1 VYFELTES
9 QRTLQAELR
18 TYFAS
23 LATRDELDGIWKEP
37 RRGPLH
43 RRIVRQLGADGWL
56 GVGWPEEY
64 GGRGMTASE
73 QWIFLCEAK
82 LARIPLPLLSLYTVG
97 PTLMR
102 HGTAEQKDRFL
113 PAILAGEVE
122 FAIGYSEPGAGT
134 DLAALTTRAER
145 DGDGY
150 VVNGNKTF
158 TSGGDVAD
166 YIWLATRTDRDAPK
180 HKGIT
185 LLIVDTR
192 QPGFAWTPIVT
203 VSGVTT
209 TATYYSDVRVPVANR
224 VGAENDGWRYITEQL
239 NHERLLLAS
248 DGAIAERLH
257 REVLDWARSTRTSG
271 GRLILDIG
279 WVRANLARSHAILK
293 AVGLLN
299 WRLAASLDAGTFTA
313 GEASA
318 SKVFGT
324 ESVIEVIGLLADIVS
339 RCGFD
344 RIASRGDLLAAQ
356 LERQHH
362 LAVVNTF
369 GGGTNEVQREI
380 IARVSLG
387 MPRTR

>member
-1 VYFELTES
+1 MYFELTES
-9 QRTLQAELR
+9 QRGLQAELR

-56 GVGWPEEY
+56 GVSWPREY

-145 DGDGY
+145 DGDEY

-257 REVLDWARSTRTSG
+257 REVVPHPW
-271 GRLILDIG
+271 
-279 WVRANLARSHAILK
+279 H
-293 AVGLLN
+293 
-299 WRLAASLDAGTFTA
+299 
-313 GEASA
+313 
-318 SKVFGT
+318 
-324 ESVIEVIGLLADIVS
+324 
-339 RCGFD
+339 D
-344 RIASRGDLLAAQ
+344 R
-356 LERQHH
+356 RQHE
-362 LAVVNTF
+362 LPT
-369 GGGTNEVQREI
+369 
-380 IARVSLG
+380 S
-387 MPRTR
+387 